1 MAWLLDPAIG
11 TAISEALRLVV
22 TVQKRRGDFRGNFE
36 TLENTLGSALL
47 TLQQIQKLNIV
58 LNRSE
63 ENTEHFI
70 KQLNQ
75 GVSLVEKCTQ
85 IPYWKTYKYSKKL
98 AELDECIEKFF
109 NIGVQGCVAVN
120 TLRNGVGI
128 QEINDKFDFVLRYLN
143 IKYEPEIRV
152 KEILQGPSD
161 EFERI
166 HDDDEIETDSSDEF
180 SSWVTVTS
188 LTDSVLGFHVQPL
201 ELISA
206 PESLQDPEISTLG
219 AGISELLNVV
229 VAVAERTQN
238 FESNLG
244 SLRKTLESVE
254 PIFNEAE
261 KLGILFNR
269 PKEEIHQFKDQVNR
283 GVDVVCKC
291 SNIPD
296 WKKHSYSKKL
306 IELDTSILKFFQ
318 IEVQGLMLVN
328 TISLDDQYAMTVS
341 CQPAVP
347 KGGCSRI
354 PDALVKPP
362 NEGAEVVW
370 KHEKTELVDG
380 ESMSGTNR
388 VLLDHLPTSLETSEE
403 MDSSSEGRYNDLIS
417 FLEVQRIPDKS
428 AHCLDLKDMS
438 SYDNFVGPSTR
449 NLPHVV
455 CTRGEHVGLKMEEAS
470 YIKKRLHAIRELSS
484 EIIGS
489 QASVVNASPIRRGKG
504 CMSA

>member
-1 MAWLLDPAIG
+1 
-11 TAISEALRLVV
+11 
-22 TVQKRRGDFRGNFE
+22 
-36 TLENTLGSALL
+36 
-47 TLQQIQKLNIV
+47 
-58 LNRSE
+58 
-63 ENTEHFI
+63 
-70 KQLNQ
+70 
-75 GVSLVEKCTQ
+75 
-85 IPYWKTYKYSKKL
+85 
-98 AELDECIEKFF
+98 
-109 NIGVQGCVAVN
+109 
-120 TLRNGVGI
+120 
-128 QEINDKFDFVLRYLN
+128 
-143 IKYEPEIRV
+143 
-152 KEILQGPSD
+152 
-161 EFERI
+161 
-166 HDDDEIETDSSDEF
+166 
-180 SSWVTVTS
+180 
-188 LTDSVLGFHVQPL
+188 
-201 ELISA
+201 
-206 PESLQDPEISTLG
+206 
-219 AGISELLNVV
+219 
-229 VAVAERTQN
+229 
-238 FESNLG
+238 
-244 SLRKTLESVE
+244 
-254 PIFNEAE
+254 
-261 KLGILFNR
+261 
-269 PKEEIHQFKDQVNR
+269 
-283 GVDVVCKC
+283 
-291 SNIPD
+291 
-296 WKKHSYSKKL
+296 
-306 IELDTSILKFFQ
+306 
-318 IEVQGLMLVN
+318 MLVN